1 MLVLPEKPF
10 RICSY
15 LNIYKPLRGIQNQL
29 RGKFAIIAFFFNKR
43 PQIQTQCCKKHGEE
57 LSLLKYMSKT
67 FDTKKFAADKIAF
80 LGLLIVALLIA
91 RLIITSR
98 SAIVLSE
105 PIVLEHSG
113 LSVSIPTGRGWRSE
127 NRWLYQEDGFTLSGV
142 FVPYS
147 ANPTILVQ
155 CQYLLAAED
164 ASASAMFEQRAQ
176 KIKGAIEKTGQ
187 TDTGSLTLDWA
198 HIRRQKTLFNTFIGT
213 VLLANN
219 RRLNVK
225 VDEVAGDTEAA
236 ERLFNKIIESLSFE
250 GNPLLTAGT
259 EIVTAIKD
267 VGLDR
272 FLHNREQQNFFLIKD
287 TARRTIGF
295 TMDVLIDSQQNSPL
309 NIQGAGLLYLP
320 GRYALEQATFFQSD
334 NGFDEFEWQIE
345 RVERKSRTGT
355 KISAEYSGPITV
367 KRFGPQ
373 AEEKSYHAGRA
384 MIPAVLADM
393 VFEQMLDSD
402 YEKIII
408 DVIKTDG
415 AVAPMLVSRTEAT
428 DRAGDVDNIEYVLM
442 AEFLDGRGFSE
453 MIFFDSQ
460 RQILGSILKQEQ
472 VYIFE
477 RTDLETVLKL
487 FPQQADYILKKRK
500 TLKPN

>member
-1 MLVLPEKPF
+1 
-10 RICSY
+10 
-15 LNIYKPLRGIQNQL
+15 
-29 RGKFAIIAFFFNKR
+29 
-43 PQIQTQCCKKHGEE
+43 
-57 LSLLKYMSKT
+57 MSKT
-67 FDTKKFAADKIAF
+67 FETKKIAADKIAF
-80 LGLLIVALLIA
+80 LGLLVVALLIA
-91 RLIITSR
+91 RLIIASR

-113 LSVSIPTGRGWRSE
+113 LSISIPTGRGWRSE

-142 FVPYS
+142 FVPHS

-155 CQYLLAAED
+155 CQYLLAAEEV
-164 ASASAMFEQRAQ
+164 SASALFEQRVRE
-176 KIKGAIEKTGQ
+176 IKGVLNKTGQ
-187 TDTGSLTLDWA
+187 TGTGSLTLDWA
-198 HIRRQKTLFNTFIGT
+198 HIRKQKTLFNTFIGT

-219 RRLNVK
+219 RRLNVE
-225 VDEVAGDTEAA
+225 VDEVAGDTEAT

-250 GNPLLTAGT
+250 GNPLLAAGT

-272 FLHNREQQNFFLIKD
+272 FLRNEEQQNAFLIKD

-295 TMDVLIDSQQNSPL
+295 TTDVLIDSQQNSPL
-309 NIQGAGLLYLP
+309 NIQGASLLYLQ

-334 NGFDEFEWQIE
+334 NNFDEFEWQIE
-345 RVERKSRTGT
+345 RVERKNRTGT
-355 KISAEYSGPITV
+355 EISAEYLGPVTV

-373 AEEKSYHAGRA
+373 AGEKSYHAGQA
-384 MIPAVLADM
+384 MIPAVLVDM

-408 DVIKTDG
+408 DIIKTDG

-428 DRAGDVDNIEYVLM
+428 DQAGDIGDIEYALI
-442 AEFLDGRGFSE
+442 AELLDDRGFSE

-460 RQILGSILKQEQ
+460 KRILGSILKQEQ

-477 RTDLETVLKL
+477 RTDLDTLLEL
-487 FPQQADYILKKRK
+487 FPQQTDYILQKRK